1 MSTDLQSNRVVT
13 PIFIATI
20 IVVFLIYT
28 PIVFP
33 ALFSSLVG
41 SYTDTIKNTF
51 EFGHQAFILIVS
63 NIIILGFGF
72 AYYKQKLPTQ
82 LQSTIEKIRSFEIS
96 KKTTLIVFFIILG
109 IYIGFSTPELFLDEK
124 LQWDDYELVLLPA
137 LELWPDGESD
147 NPYIQEQNDRYVRMF
162 LLEASL
168 NIFQNIKF
176 LPFISSIL
184 VVAFTYLLT
193 TQICQKRFAGI
204 ISMVVLLQCSIFLK
218 FDTIAVYENFWVL
231 FYLISLYVL
240 KKGWILS
247 PIFYILAVFSKA
259 YVAPF
264 FIMTLFSTYRS
275 KTSRRIKLAI
285 LLSYV
290 VIISIAVIVIFAGET
305 LYPKVFEIDPSSLLL
320 GFAATAFQLRF
331 DLFILIMLL
340 PVSIFLFILAKNSSK
355 EADSILFLIFGTL
368 SAGPVVVMVTYFYDV
383 LPYRL
388 IPMMVFVAIGIG
400 LFFSKRSKQ
409 LS

>member
-1 MSTDLQSNRVVT
+1 MSSDLQSNRIVI

-20 IVVFLIYT
+20 IIIFLIYI

-41 SYTDTIKNTF
+41 SYSDTINNPF
-51 EFGHQAFILIVS
+51 EFGHQALILIIS

-82 LQSTIEKIRSFEIS
+82 LQNTIERIRSFEIS
-96 KKTTLIVFFIILG
+96 KKTTTVIFFIIMG
-109 IYIGFSTPELFLDEK
+109 IYIGLSTPELFLDEA
-124 LQWDDYELVLLPA
+124 LQWDDYMVLEAA

-162 LLEASL
+162 LLDTSL
-168 NIFQNIKF
+168 NTFQNIKF
-176 LPFISSIL
+176 LPFIASIM
-184 VVAFTYLLT
+184 VVFFTYLLT

-204 ISMVVLLQCSIFLK
+204 ISMIVLLQSSIFLK
-218 FDTIAVYENFWVL
+218 YDTIAVYENFWVL
-231 FYLISLYVL
+231 FYLISLYAL
-240 KKGWILS
+240 KKRWFLS

-264 FIMTLFSTYRS
+264 FIMTLFTTYRS
-275 KTSRRIKLAI
+275 KISRKTKLAI

-290 VIISIAVIVIFAGET
+290 IIITIAVVVIFAGET
-305 LYPKVFEIDPSSLLL
+305 LYPKVFEIDPPSLIL
-320 GFAATAFQLRF
+320 GFAATAFQFRS
-331 DLFILIMLL
+331 DLFILVMLL
-340 PVSIFLFILAKNSSK
+340 PVSIWLFILAKNRLK
-355 EADSILFLIFGTL
+355 EADSILFLIFGTIL
-368 SAGPVVVMVTYFYDV
+368 AGPVVVMMTYFYEV

-388 IPMMVFVAIGIG
+388 IPLIVFVAIGIG
-400 LFFSKRSKQ
+400 LFFSKRSKV
-409 LS
+409 S

>member
-1 MSTDLQSNRVVT
+1 MSIDLQSNRIVI

-20 IVVFLIYT
+20 IVIFLIYI

-41 SYTDTIKNTF
+41 SYSDTINNPF
-51 EFGHQAFILIVS
+51 EFGHQAFILIIS
-63 NIIILGFGF
+63 NVIILGFGF
-72 AYYKQKLPTQ
+72 AYYKQKLPIQ
-82 LQSTIEKIRSFEIS
+82 LQNIIERVRSFEIS
-96 KKTTLIVFFIILG
+96 KKTTIIVFLIIMG
-109 IYIGFSTPELFLDEK
+109 IYIGLSAPELFLDEA
-124 LQWDDYELVLLPA
+124 LQWDDYIVLETA

-162 LLEASL
+162 LLDTSL
-168 NIFQNIKF
+168 NTFQNIKF
-176 LPFISSIL
+176 LPFIASIT
-184 VVAFTYLLT
+184 VVFFTYLLT

-204 ISMVVLLQCSIFLK
+204 ISMIVLLQSNIFLK
-218 FDTIAVYENFWVL
+218 YDTIAVYENFWVL

-240 KKGWILS
+240 KKGWFLS

-275 KTSRRIKLAI
+275 KISRKTKLAI

-290 VIISIAVIVIFAGET
+290 VIITTAVVVIFTGET
-305 LYPKVFEIDPSSLLL
+305 LYPKVFEIDPPSLIL
-320 GFAATAFQLRF
+320 GFAATAFQFRS
-331 DLFILIMLL
+331 DLFILVMLL
-340 PVSIFLFILAKNSSK
+340 PVSIWLFILAKNRLK
-355 EADSILFLIFGTL
+355 EADSILFLIFGTIL
-368 SAGPVVVMVTYFYDV
+368 AGPVLVMMTYFYEV

-388 IPMMVFVAIGIG
+388 IPLIVFVAIGIG
-400 LFFSKRSKQ
+400 LFFSKRSKV
-409 LS
+409 S

>member
-1 MSTDLQSNRVVT
+1 MSTDLQSNRIVI

-20 IVVFLIYT
+20 IVIFLIYI

-41 SYTDTIKNTF
+41 SYSDTINNPF
-51 EFGHQAFILIVS
+51 EFGHQAFILIIS
-63 NIIILGFGF
+63 NVIIIGFGF
-72 AYYKQKLPTQ
+72 VYYKQKLPIQ
-82 LQSTIEKIRSFEIS
+82 LQNIIERVRSFEIS
-96 KKTTLIVFFIILG
+96 KKTTIIVFLIIMG
-109 IYIGFSTPELFLDEK
+109 IYIGLSAPELFLDEA
-124 LQWDDYELVLLPA
+124 LQWDDYIVLETA

-162 LLEASL
+162 LLDTSL
-168 NIFQNIKF
+168 NTFQNIKF
-176 LPFISSIL
+176 LPFIASIT
-184 VVAFTYLLT
+184 VVFFTYLLT

-204 ISMVVLLQCSIFLK
+204 ISMIVLLQSSIFLK
-218 FDTIAVYENFWVL
+218 YDTIAVYENFWVL

-240 KKGWILS
+240 KKGWFLS

-275 KTSRRIKLAI
+275 KISRKTKLAI

-290 VIISIAVIVIFAGET
+290 VIITTAVVVIFTGET
-305 LYPKVFEIDPSSLLL
+305 LYPKVFEIDPPSLIL
-320 GFAATAFQLRF
+320 GFAATAFQFRG

-340 PVSIFLFILAKNSSK
+340 PVSIWLFILAKNRLK
-355 EADSILFLIFGTL
+355 EADSILFLIFGTIL
-368 SAGPVVVMVTYFYDV
+368 AGPVLVMMTYFYEV

-388 IPMMVFVAIGIG
+388 IPLIVFVAIGIG
-400 LFFSKRSKQ
+400 LFFSKRSKV
-409 LS
+409 S

>member
-1 MSTDLQSNRVVT
+1 MSTDLQSNRIVI

-20 IVVFLIYT
+20 IVIFLIYI

-41 SYTDTIKNTF
+41 SYSDTINNPF
-51 EFGHQAFILIVS
+51 EFGHQAFILIIS
-63 NIIILGFGF
+63 NVIILGFGF

-82 LQSTIEKIRSFEIS
+82 LQNIIERVRSFEIS
-96 KKTTLIVFFIILG
+96 KKTTIIVFIIIMG
-109 IYIGFSTPELFLDEK
+109 IYIGLSAPELFLDEA
-124 LQWDDYELVLLPA
+124 LQWDDYIVLETA

-162 LLEASL
+162 LLDTSL
-168 NIFQNIKF
+168 NTFQNIKF
-176 LPFISSIL
+176 LPFIASIT
-184 VVAFTYLLT
+184 VVFFTYLLT

-204 ISMVVLLQCSIFLK
+204 ISMIVLLQSNIFLK
-218 FDTIAVYENFWVL
+218 YDTIAVYENFWVL

-240 KKGWILS
+240 KKGWFLS

-275 KTSRRIKLAI
+275 KISRKTKLAI

-290 VIISIAVIVIFAGET
+290 VIITTAVVVIFTGET
-305 LYPKVFEIDPSSLLL
+305 LYPKVFEIDPPSLIL
-320 GFAATAFQLRF
+320 GFAATAFQFRS
-331 DLFILIMLL
+331 DLFILVMLL
-340 PVSIFLFILAKNSSK
+340 PVSIWLFILAKNRLK
-355 EADSILFLIFGTL
+355 EADSILFLIFGTIL
-368 SAGPVVVMVTYFYDV
+368 AGPVLVMMTYFYEV

-388 IPMMVFVAIGIG
+388 IPLIVFVAIGIG
-400 LFFSKRSKQ
+400 LFFSKRSKV
-409 LS
+409 S

>member
-1 MSTDLQSNRVVT
+1 MSTDLQSNRIVI

-20 IVVFLIYT
+20 IVIFLIYI

-41 SYTDTIKNTF
+41 SYSDTINNPF
-51 EFGHQAFILIVS
+51 EFGHQAFILIIS
-63 NIIILGFGF
+63 NVIIIGFGF
-72 AYYKQKLPTQ
+72 AYYKQKLPIQ
-82 LQSTIEKIRSFEIS
+82 LQNIIERVRSFEIS
-96 KKTTLIVFFIILG
+96 KKTTIIIFIIIMA
-109 IYIGFSTPELFLDEK
+109 IYIGLSAPELFLDEA
-124 LQWDDYELVLLPA
+124 LQWDDYIVLETA

-162 LLEASL
+162 LLDTSL
-168 NIFQNIKF
+168 NTFQNIKF
-176 LPFISSIL
+176 LPFIASIT
-184 VVAFTYLLT
+184 VVFFTYLLT

-204 ISMVVLLQCSIFLK
+204 ISMIVLLQSNIFLK
-218 FDTIAVYENFWVL
+218 YDTIAVYENFWVL

-240 KKGWILS
+240 KKGWFLS

-275 KTSRRIKLAI
+275 KISRKTKLAI

-290 VIISIAVIVIFAGET
+290 VIITTAVVVIFTGET
-305 LYPKVFEIDPSSLLL
+305 LYPKVFEIDPPSLIL
-320 GFAATAFQLRF
+320 GFAATAFQFRS
-331 DLFILIMLL
+331 DLFILVILL
-340 PVSIFLFILAKNSSK
+340 PVSIWLFILAKNRLK
-355 EADSILFLIFGTL
+355 EADSILFLIFGTIL
-368 SAGPVVVMVTYFYDV
+368 AGPVLVMMTYFYEV

-388 IPMMVFVAIGIG
+388 IPLIVFVAIGIG
-400 LFFSKRSKQ
+400 LFFSKRSKV
-409 LS
+409 S

>member
-1 MSTDLQSNRVVT
+1 MSIDLQSNRIVI

-20 IVVFLIYT
+20 IVIFLIYI

-41 SYTDTIKNTF
+41 SYSDTINNPF
-51 EFGHQAFILIVS
+51 EFGHQALILIIS

-82 LQSTIEKIRSFEIS
+82 LQNIIERVRSFEIS
-96 KKTTLIVFFIILG
+96 KKTTIIVFIIIMG
-109 IYIGFSTPELFLDEK
+109 IYIGLSAPELFLDEA
-124 LQWDDYELVLLPA
+124 LQWDDYIVLEMA

-147 NPYIQEQNDRYVRMF
+147 NPYVQEQNDRYVRMF
-162 LLEASL
+162 LLDTSL
-168 NIFQNIKF
+168 NTFQNIKF
-176 LPFISSIL
+176 LPFIASIA
-184 VVAFTYLLT
+184 VVFFTYLLT

-204 ISMVVLLQCSIFLK
+204 ISMIVLLQSSIFLK
-218 FDTIAVYENFWVL
+218 YDTIAVYENFWVL

-240 KKGWILS
+240 KKGWFLS

-275 KTSRRIKLAI
+275 KISRKTKLAI

-290 VIISIAVIVIFAGET
+290 VIITTAVVVIFTGET
-305 LYPKVFEIDPSSLLL
+305 LYPKVFEIDPPSLIL
-320 GFAATAFQLRF
+320 GFAATAFQFRS
-331 DLFILIMLL
+331 DLFILVMLL
-340 PVSIFLFILAKNSSK
+340 PVSIWLFILAKNRLK
-355 EADSILFLIFGTL
+355 EADSILFLIFGTIL
-368 SAGPVVVMVTYFYDV
+368 AGPVLVMMTYFYEV

-388 IPMMVFVAIGIG
+388 IPLIVFVAIGIG
-400 LFFSKRSKQ
+400 LFFSKRSKV
-409 LS
+409 S

>member
-1 MSTDLQSNRVVT
+1 MSTDLQSNRIVI

-20 IVVFLIYT
+20 IVIFLIYI

-41 SYTDTIKNTF
+41 SYSDTINNPF
-51 EFGHQAFILIVS
+51 EFGHQAFILIIS
-63 NIIILGFGF
+63 NVIILGFGF
-72 AYYKQKLPTQ
+72 AYYKQKLPIQ
-82 LQSTIEKIRSFEIS
+82 LQNIIERVRSFEIS
-96 KKTTLIVFFIILG
+96 KKTTIIVFIIIMG
-109 IYIGFSTPELFLDEK
+109 IYIGLSAPELFLDEA
-124 LQWDDYELVLLPA
+124 LQWDDYIVLETA

-162 LLEASL
+162 LLDTSL
-168 NIFQNIKF
+168 NTFQNIKF
-176 LPFISSIL
+176 LPFIASIT
-184 VVAFTYLLT
+184 VVFFTYFLT

-204 ISMVVLLQCSIFLK
+204 ISMIVLLQSNIFLK
-218 FDTIAVYENFWVL
+218 YDTIAVYENFWVL

-240 KKGWILS
+240 KKGWFLS

-275 KTSRRIKLAI
+275 KISRKTKLAI

-290 VIISIAVIVIFAGET
+290 VIITTAVVVIFTGET
-305 LYPKVFEIDPSSLLL
+305 LYPKVFEIDPPSLIL
-320 GFAATAFQLRF
+320 GFAATAFQFRG
-331 DLFILIMLL
+331 DLFILVMLL
-340 PVSIFLFILAKNSSK
+340 PVSIWLFILAKNRLK
-355 EADSILFLIFGTL
+355 EADSILFLIFGTIL
-368 SAGPVVVMVTYFYDV
+368 AGPVLVMMTYFYEV

-388 IPMMVFVAIGIG
+388 IPLIVFVAIGIG
-400 LFFSKRSKQ
+400 LFFSKRSKV
-409 LS
+409 S

>member
-1 MSTDLQSNRVVT
+1 MSTDLQSNRIVI

-20 IVVFLIYT
+20 IVIFLIYI

-41 SYTDTIKNTF
+41 SYSDTINNPF
-51 EFGHQAFILIVS
+51 EFGHQAFILIIS
-63 NIIILGFGF
+63 NVIILGFGF
-72 AYYKQKLPTQ
+72 AYYKQKLPIQ
-82 LQSTIEKIRSFEIS
+82 LQNIIERVRSFEIS
-96 KKTTLIVFFIILG
+96 KKTTIIVFIIIMG
-109 IYIGFSTPELFLDEK
+109 IYIGLSAPELFLDEA
-124 LQWDDYELVLLPA
+124 LQWDDYIVLETA

-162 LLEASL
+162 LLDTSL
-168 NIFQNIKF
+168 NTFQNIKF
-176 LPFISSIL
+176 LPFIASIA
-184 VVAFTYLLT
+184 VVFFTYLLT

-204 ISMVVLLQCSIFLK
+204 ISMIVLLQSSIFLK
-218 FDTIAVYENFWVL
+218 YDTIAVYENFWVL

-240 KKGWILS
+240 KKGWFLS

-275 KTSRRIKLAI
+275 KISRKTKLAI

-290 VIISIAVIVIFAGET
+290 VIITTAVVVIFTGET
-305 LYPKVFEIDPSSLLL
+305 LYPKVFEIDPPSLIL
-320 GFAATAFQLRF
+320 GFAATAFQFRS
-331 DLFILIMLL
+331 DLFILVMLL
-340 PVSIFLFILAKNSSK
+340 PVSIWLFILAKNRLK
-355 EADSILFLIFGTL
+355 EADSILFLIFGTIL
-368 SAGPVVVMVTYFYDV
+368 AGPVLVMMTYFYEV

-388 IPMMVFVAIGIG
+388 IPLIVFVAIGIG
-400 LFFSKRSKQ
+400 LFFSKRSKV
-409 LS
+409 S

>member
-1 MSTDLQSNRVVT
+1 MSTDLQSNRIVI

-20 IVVFLIYT
+20 IVIFLIYI

-41 SYTDTIKNTF
+41 SYSDTINNPF
-51 EFGHQAFILIVS
+51 EFGHQAFILIIS
-63 NIIILGFGF
+63 NVIILGFGF
-72 AYYKQKLPTQ
+72 AYYKQKLPIQ
-82 LQSTIEKIRSFEIS
+82 LQNIVERVRSFEIS
-96 KKTTLIVFFIILG
+96 KKTTIIVFIIIMG
-109 IYIGFSTPELFLDEK
+109 IYIGLSAPELFLDEA
-124 LQWDDYELVLLPA
+124 LQWDDYIVLETA

-162 LLEASL
+162 LLDTSL
-168 NIFQNIKF
+168 NTFQNIKF
-176 LPFISSIL
+176 LPFIASIA
-184 VVAFTYLLT
+184 VVFFTYLLT

-204 ISMVVLLQCSIFLK
+204 ISMIVLLQSNIFLK
-218 FDTIAVYENFWVL
+218 YDTIAVYENFWVL

-240 KKGWILS
+240 KKGWFLS

-275 KTSRRIKLAI
+275 KISRKTKLAI

-290 VIISIAVIVIFAGET
+290 VIITTAVVVIFTGET
-305 LYPKVFEIDPSSLLL
+305 LYPKVFEIDPPSLIL
-320 GFAATAFQLRF
+320 GFAATAFQFRS
-331 DLFILIMLL
+331 DLFILVMLL
-340 PVSIFLFILAKNSSK
+340 PVSIWLFILAKNRLK
-355 EADSILFLIFGTL
+355 EADSILFLIFGTIL
-368 SAGPVVVMVTYFYDV
+368 AGPVLVMMTYFYEV

-388 IPMMVFVAIGIG
+388 IPLIVFVAIGIG
-400 LFFSKRSKQ
+400 LFFSKRSKV
-409 LS
+409 S

>member
-1 MSTDLQSNRVVT
+1 MSTDLQSNRIVI

-20 IVVFLIYT
+20 IVIFLIYI

-41 SYTDTIKNTF
+41 SYSDTINNPF
-51 EFGHQAFILIVS
+51 EFGHQAFILIIS
-63 NIIILGFGF
+63 NVIILGFGF
-72 AYYKQKLPTQ
+72 AYYKQKLPIQ
-82 LQSTIEKIRSFEIS
+82 LQNIIERVRSFEIS
-96 KKTTLIVFFIILG
+96 KKTTIIVFIIIMG
-109 IYIGFSTPELFLDEK
+109 IYIGLSAPELFLDEA
-124 LQWDDYELVLLPA
+124 LQWDDYIVLETA

-162 LLEASL
+162 LLDTSL
-168 NIFQNIKF
+168 NTFQNIKF
-176 LPFISSIL
+176 LPFIASIT
-184 VVAFTYLLT
+184 VVFFTYLLT

-204 ISMVVLLQCSIFLK
+204 ISMIVLLQSSIFLK
-218 FDTIAVYENFWVL
+218 YDTIAVYENFWVL

-240 KKGWILS
+240 KKGWFLS

-275 KTSRRIKLAI
+275 KISRKTKLAI

-290 VIISIAVIVIFAGET
+290 VIITTAVVVIFTGET
-305 LYPKVFEIDPSSLLL
+305 LYPKVFEIDPPSLIL
-320 GFAATAFQLRF
+320 GFAATAFQFRG
-331 DLFILIMLL
+331 DLFILVMLL
-340 PVSIFLFILAKNSSK
+340 PVSIWLFILAKNRLK
-355 EADSILFLIFGTL
+355 EADSILFLIFGTIL
-368 SAGPVVVMVTYFYDV
+368 AGPVLVMMTYFYEV

-388 IPMMVFVAIGIG
+388 IPLIVFVAIGIG
-400 LFFSKRSKQ
+400 LFFSKRSKV
-409 LS
+409 S

>member
-1 MSTDLQSNRVVT
+1 MSTDLQSNRIVI

-20 IVVFLIYT
+20 IVIFLIYI

-41 SYTDTIKNTF
+41 SYSDTINNPF
-51 EFGHQAFILIVS
+51 EFGHQAFILIIS
-63 NIIILGFGF
+63 NVIILGFGF

-82 LQSTIEKIRSFEIS
+82 LQNIIERARSFEIS
-96 KKTTLIVFFIILG
+96 KKTTIIVFLIIMG
-109 IYIGFSTPELFLDEK
+109 IYIGLSAPELFLDEA
-124 LQWDDYELVLLPA
+124 LQWDDYIVLETA

-162 LLEASL
+162 LLDTSL
-168 NIFQNIKF
+168 NTFQNIKF
-176 LPFISSIL
+176 LPFIASIM
-184 VVAFTYLLT
+184 VVFFTYLLT

-204 ISMVVLLQCSIFLK
+204 ISMIVLLQSNIFLK
-218 FDTIAVYENFWVL
+218 YDTIAVYENFWVL

-240 KKGWILS
+240 KKGWFLS

-275 KTSRRIKLAI
+275 KISRKTKLAI
-285 LLSYV
+285 LISYV
-290 VIISIAVIVIFAGET
+290 VIITTAIVVIFAGET
-305 LYPKVFEIDPSSLLL
+305 LYPKVFEIDPPSLIL
-320 GFAATAFQLRF
+320 GFAATAFQFRS
-331 DLFILIMLL
+331 DLFILVMLL
-340 PVSIFLFILAKNSSK
+340 PVSVWLFILAKNRLK
-355 EADSILFLIFGTL
+355 EADSILFLIFGTIL
-368 SAGPVVVMVTYFYDV
+368 AGPVVVMMTYFYEV

-388 IPMMVFVAIGIG
+388 IPLIVFIAIGIG
-400 LFFSKRSKQ
+400 LFFSKRSKV
-409 LS
+409 S

>member
-1 MSTDLQSNRVVT
+1 MSTDLQSNRIVI

-20 IVVFLIYT
+20 IVIFLIYI

-41 SYTDTIKNTF
+41 SYSDTINNPF
-51 EFGHQAFILIVS
+51 EFGHQAFILIIS
-63 NIIILGFGF
+63 NVIILGFGF
-72 AYYKQKLPTQ
+72 AYYKQKLPIQ
-82 LQSTIEKIRSFEIS
+82 LQNIVERVRSFEIS
-96 KKTTLIVFFIILG
+96 KKTTIVVFIIIMG
-109 IYIGFSTPELFLDEK
+109 IYIGLSAPELFLDEA
-124 LQWDDYELVLLPA
+124 LQWDDYVILETA

-162 LLEASL
+162 LLDTSL
-168 NIFQNIKF
+168 NTFQNIKF
-176 LPFISSIL
+176 LPFIASIT
-184 VVAFTYLLT
+184 VVFFTYLLT

-204 ISMVVLLQCSIFLK
+204 ISMIVLLQSNIFLK
-218 FDTIAVYENFWVL
+218 YDTIAVYENFWVL

-240 KKGWILS
+240 KKGWFLS

-275 KTSRRIKLAI
+275 KISRKTKLAI

-290 VIISIAVIVIFAGET
+290 VIITTAVVVIFTGET
-305 LYPKVFEIDPSSLLL
+305 LYPKVFEIDPPSLIL
-320 GFAATAFQLRF
+320 GFAATAFQFRS
-331 DLFILIMLL
+331 DLFILVMLL
-340 PVSIFLFILAKNSSK
+340 PVSIWLFILAKNRLK
-355 EADSILFLIFGTL
+355 EADSILFLIFGTIL
-368 SAGPVVVMVTYFYDV
+368 AGPVLVMMTYFYEV

-388 IPMMVFVAIGIG
+388 IPLIVFVAIGIG
-400 LFFSKRSKQ
+400 LFFSKRSKV
-409 LS
+409 S

>member
-1 MSTDLQSNRVVT
+1 MSTDLQSNRIVI

-20 IVVFLIYT
+20 IVIFLIYI

-41 SYTDTIKNTF
+41 SYSDTINNPF
-51 EFGHQAFILIVS
+51 EFGHQAFILIIS
-63 NIIILGFGF
+63 NVIILGFGF
-72 AYYKQKLPTQ
+72 AYYKQKLPIQ
-82 LQSTIEKIRSFEIS
+82 LQNIIERVRSFEIS
-96 KKTTLIVFFIILG
+96 KKTTIIVFLIIMG
-109 IYIGFSTPELFLDEK
+109 IYIGLSAPELFLDEA
-124 LQWDDYELVLLPA
+124 LQWDDYIVLEKA
-137 LELWPDGESD
+137 LELGPYGESD

-162 LLEASL
+162 LLDTSL
-168 NIFQNIKF
+168 NTFQNIKF
-176 LPFISSIL
+176 LPFIASIM
-184 VVAFTYLLT
+184 VVFFTYLLT

-204 ISMVVLLQCSIFLK
+204 ISMIVLLQSSIFLK
-218 FDTIAVYENFWVL
+218 YDTIAVYENFWVL

-240 KKGWILS
+240 RKRWFLS

-275 KTSRRIKLAI
+275 KISRKTKFAI

-290 VIISIAVIVIFAGET
+290 VIISAAVIVIFAGET
-305 LYPKVFEIDPSSLLL
+305 LYPKVFEIDASSFIL
-320 GFAATAFQLRF
+320 GFAATAFQFRSE
-331 DLFILIMLL
+331 LFILVMLL
-340 PVSIFLFILAKNSSK
+340 PVSIWLFILAKNRLK
-355 EADSILFLIFGTL
+355 EADSILFLIFGTIL
-368 SAGPVVVMVTYFYDV
+368 AGPVVVMMTYFYEV

-388 IPMMVFVAIGIG
+388 IPLIVFVAIGIG

>member
-1 MSTDLQSNRVVT
+1 MSTDLQSNRIVI

-20 IVVFLIYT
+20 IVIFLIYI

-41 SYTDTIKNTF
+41 SYSDTINNPF
-51 EFGHQAFILIVS
+51 EFGHQAFILIIS

-82 LQSTIEKIRSFEIS
+82 LQNIIERVRSFEIS
-96 KKTTLIVFFIILG
+96 KKTTIIVFIIIMG
-109 IYIGFSTPELFLDEK
+109 IYIGLSAPELFLDEA
-124 LQWDDYELVLLPA
+124 LQWDDYIVLETA

-147 NPYIQEQNDRYVRMF
+147 NPYIQEQNDRYVRM
-162 LLEASL
+162 LLLDTSL
-168 NIFQNIKF
+168 NTFQNIKF
-176 LPFISSIL
+176 LPFIASIM
-184 VVAFTYLLT
+184 VVFFTYLLT

-204 ISMVVLLQCSIFLK
+204 ISMIVLLQSNIFLK
-218 FDTIAVYENFWVL
+218 YDTIAVYENFWVL

-240 KKGWILS
+240 KKGWFLS

-275 KTSRRIKLAI
+275 KISRKTKLAI

-290 VIISIAVIVIFAGET
+290 VIITTAVVVIFTGET
-305 LYPKVFEIDPSSLLL
+305 LYPKVFEIDPPSLIL
-320 GFAATAFQLRF
+320 GFAATAFQFRG
-331 DLFILIMLL
+331 DLFILVMLL
-340 PVSIFLFILAKNSSK
+340 PVSIWLFILAKNRLK
-355 EADSILFLIFGTL
+355 EADSILFLIFGTIL
-368 SAGPVVVMVTYFYDV
+368 AGPVLVMMTYFYEV

-388 IPMMVFVAIGIG
+388 IPLIVFVAIGIG
-400 LFFSKRSKQ
+400 LFFSKRSKV
-409 LS
+409 S